1 MGLYGQRIGCLSL
14 VCADKAEASAVES
27 QVKVWAHWPLVLAC
41 LPAHSCLAACQGM
54 PPLDMIIFGV
64 DMYMGICT
72 HDSQLAKW
80 GYQEPIPGRYLAGM
94 RIHVRCGIMGLSIIR
109 GLHQC

>member
-1 MGLYGQRIGCLSL
+1 MGT
-14 VCADKAEASAVES
+14 
-27 QVKVWAHWPLVLAC
+27 LAFGVGM
-41 LPAHSCLAACQGM
+41 LAGTFM
-54 PPLDMIIFGV
+54 PSSMSRHAALDMIIFGV

-94 RIHVRCGIMGLSIIR
+94 RTHVRCGIMGLSIIR